1 MEIKNY
7 YIMNKIAV
15 SILNCDFGNL
25 NREIEMIN
33 NSDAHWFHLD
43 IMDGV
48 FVPNIS
54 FGIPIVQAVKSK
66 ATKPLDVHLMIAS
79 PDRYIKDFKAA
90 GADWLN
96 VHYETCP
103 HLHRTIQN
111 IKQEGM
117 KAGVTLNPHT
127 PVTLL
132 EDIITDVDLVLLM
145 SVNPGFGGQSY
156 IENTYSKVTSLREM
170 IDRKGSKALIQVDGG
185 VDNGNIAKL
194 ANVGVDVFVVGSFIF
209 RSENPKETIKDLST
223 LSSVARCG

>member
-1 MEIKNY
+1 
-7 YIMNKIAV
+7 MNKIAV

-33 NSDAHWFHLD
+33 RSDAAWFHLD

-54 FGIPIVQAVKSK
+54 FGIPVIQAVKSI

-79 PDRYIKDFKAA
+79 PDRYVKDFKAA

-103 HLHRTIQN
+103 HLHRTVQN

-117 KAGVTLNPHT
+117 KAGVTLNPHS
-127 PVTLL
+127 PVSLL

-145 SVNPGFGGQSY
+145 SVNPGFGGQAF
-156 IENTYSKVTSLREM
+156 IENTYDKATRLREM
-170 IDRKGSKALIQVDGG
+170 IERKGSKALIQVDGG
-185 VDNGNIAKL
+185 VDTGNIAKL
-194 ANVGVDVFVVGSFIF
+194 SKAGVDVFVVGSYIF
-209 RSENPKETIKDLST
+209 RAADPIQTIKKLANN
-223 LSSVARCG
+223 LF

>member
-1 MEIKNY
+1 
-7 YIMNKIAV
+7 MNKIAV
-15 SILNCDFGNL
+15 SILNCNFGNL
-25 NREIEMIN
+25 NSEIEMIN

-156 IENTYSKVTSLREM
+156 IENTY
-170 IDRKGSKALIQVDGG
+170 
-185 VDNGNIAKL
+185 
-194 ANVGVDVFVVGSFIF
+194 
-209 RSENPKETIKDLST
+209 
-223 LSSVARCG
+223 

>member
-1 MEIKNY
+1 
-7 YIMNKIAV
+7 MNKIAV

-33 NSDAHWFHLD
+33 RSDANWFHLD

-54 FGIPIVQAVKSK
+54 FGFPVIQAVKSK

-79 PDRYIKDFKAA
+79 PDRYIKDFKTA

-103 HLHRTIQN
+103 HLHRSIQS

-117 KAGVTLNPHT
+117 KAGVTLNPHS
-127 PVTLL
+127 PVSLL
-132 EDIITDVDLVLLM
+132 EDIIADVDLVLLM
-145 SVNPGFGGQSY
+145 SVNPGFGGQAF
-156 IENTYSKVTSLREM
+156 IKNTYKKISCLREM
-170 IDRKGSKALIQVDGG
+170 IKRKGSRALIQIDGG
-185 VDNGNIAKL
+185 VDTDNIAKL
-194 ANVGVDVFVVGSFIF
+194 AKAGADVFVVGSFIF
-209 RSENPKETIKDLST
+209 RAANPVQTIKEL
-223 LSSVARCG
+223 AEAE

>member
-1 MEIKNY
+1 
-7 YIMNKIAV
+7 MNKIAV

-33 NSDAHWFHLD
+33 RSEAYWFHLD

-54 FGIPIVQAVKSK
+54 FGIPVIQAVKSK
-66 ATKPLDVHLMIAS
+66 AEKPLDVHLMIAN

-103 HLHRTIQN
+103 HLHRTVQN

-127 PVTLL
+127 SVSLL
-132 EDIITDVDLVLLM
+132 EDIIADVDLVLLM
-145 SVNPGFGGQSY
+145 SVNPGFGGQAF
-156 IENTYSKVTSLREM
+156 IENTYEKASRLREL
-170 IDRKGSKALIQVDGG
+170 IEKKNSNALIQVDGG
-185 VDNGNIAKL
+185 VDTGNIAKL
-194 ANVGVDVFVVGSFIF
+194 AKAGVDVFVVGSFIF
-209 RSENPKETIKDLST
+209 RADNPLGIIRELI
-223 LSSVARCG
+223 

>member
-1 MEIKNY
+1 
-7 YIMNKIAV
+7 MNKIAV

-33 NSDAHWFHLD
+33 RSDADWFHLD

-54 FGIPIVQAVKSK
+54 FGFPIIQAVKSK

-90 GADWLN
+90 GADWLT

-103 HLHRTIQN
+103 HLHRTIQS

-117 KAGVTLNPHT
+117 KAGVTLNPHS
-127 PVTLL
+127 PVSLL
-132 EDIITDVDLVLLM
+132 EDIIADVDLVLLM
-145 SVNPGFGGQSY
+145 SVNPGFGGQAY
-156 IENTYSKVTSLREM
+156 IEHTYDKTARLREL
-170 IDRKGSKALIQVDGG
+170 IEKKGSKSLIQVDGG
-185 VDNGNIAKL
+185 VDAGNIAQL
-194 ANVGVDVFVVGSFIF
+194 AKVGVDVFVVGSFIF
-209 RSENPKETIKDLST
+209 RAVDPIQTIKELAERQD
-223 LSSVARCG
+223 

>member
-1 MEIKNY
+1 
-7 YIMNKIAV
+7 MNKIAV

-33 NSDAHWFHLD
+33 RSDAAWFHLD

-54 FGIPIVQAVKSK
+54 FGFPVIQAVKNM

-79 PDRYIKDFKAA
+79 PDRYIKDFKAV

-103 HLHRTIQN
+103 HLHRTVQS

-117 KAGVTLNPHT
+117 KAGVTLNPHS
-127 PVTLL
+127 PVSLL
-132 EDIITDVDLVLLM
+132 EDIIADVDLVLLM
-145 SVNPGFGGQSY
+145 SVNPGFGGQAY
-156 IENTYSKVTSLREM
+156 IENTYDKVARLRE
-170 IDRKGSKALIQVDGG
+170 IIEKKGSKALIQVDGG
-185 VDNGNIAKL
+185 VDTGNIAKL
-194 ANVGVDVFVVGSFIF
+194 AKVGVDVFVVGSFIF
-209 RSENPKETIKDLST
+209 RAADPIQTIKVL
-223 LSSVARCG
+223 ANI